1 MAPPISIKDLPNLRG
16 KVVIVTGG
24 NTGIGYATIQIL
36 ARRGAKVY
44 MAARNESRAKE
55 AIHKMQSDSEGLGE
69 GSVEWL
75 ELDLSDPR
83 SAARAAQMF
92 LGKERRLDMLIN
104 NAAVSSGPFKLTSDG
119 LLDIMVTNYLSH
131 VVLINGLLPLLKQT
145 AAEPNSDVRIIA
157 LTSAAHTMVNPET
170 FATKESLNRQYGDSM
185 KGYLTT
191 YGNTKLAI
199 ILHIKAL
206 QKRLSAEGALITCV
220 SVHPGA
226 ITTAG
231 GQKFVRSLPLVGWG
245 VAKVLMPMVFGS
257 WEEGALT
264 VLYAAVAG
272 PRDGLRGEYVT
283 PKGIEAPSK
292 EAMDERLSEEVY
304 ETTERVVRELGL

>member
-1 MAPPISIKDLPNLRG
+1 LSS
-16 KVVIVTGG
+16 
-24 NTGIGYATIQIL
+24 TGIGYATIQIL

-83 SAARAAQMF
+83 SAARAAQTF
-92 LGKERRLDMLIN
+92 LGKEQRLDMLIN

-145 AAEPNSDVRIIA
+145 AAEPNSDVRIVA

-206 QKRLSAEGALITCV
+206 QKRLSHTSITCV

-231 GQKFVRSLPLVGWG
+231 GQKFVRSMPLVGWG

-264 VLYAAVAG
+264 VLYAAAAG

-283 PKGIEAPSK
+283 PKGIEKPSK

>member
-1 MAPPISIKDLPNLRG
+1 MAPLILEKNLPDLHG

-55 AIHKMQSDSEGLGE
+55 AIYKMQSDSKGLGE

-83 SAARAAQMF
+83 SAARAAQTF

-104 NAAVSSGPFKLTSDG
+104 NAAVSSGPFKLTPDG

-131 VVLINGLLPLLKQT
+131 VILINGLLPLLKQT
-145 AAEPNSDVRIIA
+145 AAEPNSDVRIVA

-206 QKRLSAEGALITCV
+206 QKRLSHTSITCV

-283 PKGIEAPSK
+283 PKGIEKPSK
-292 EAMDERLSEEVY
+292 EARDERLSEEVY